1 MFLKKIT
8 RTKKIK
14 TTKTF
19 ALIMPRFE
27 DIDHSF
33 YAEEILKGIGLT
45 ASRLKVDVLFHITER
60 YDHQDWLSSKM
71 LDPNIID
78 GIIFADIDND
88 IETLQKV
95 IATGI
100 PYVVLNNMFEEPI
113 NSIAVDNF
121 KAAFDVVNHLVNLGH
136 QKIAIISGDQRTQA
150 GRVRLEGYQE
160 ALRTHHIEAKSEYIK
175 YGEFLRTPSR
185 RSAQELLALSER
197 PTAIFA
203 CSDVMALEVMAEAKA
218 RTMSVP
224 GDLSVVGFDDNP
236 INIHSFVRLATVSQP
251 LKEMGRLGLEKLNL
265 ICDGK
270 IGVPVQVLLST
281 RLIERDSVAKIG

>member
-1 MFLKKIT
+1 MFLKRIT
-8 RTKKIK
+8 KPRIK
-14 TTKTF
+14 TAKTF

-27 DIDHSF
+27 DVDHSF
-33 YAEEILKGIGLT
+33 YSEEILKGVGLT

-60 YDHQDWLSSKM
+60 YDHQDWLSSKV
-71 LDPNIID
+71 LDPHYVD

-88 IETLQKV
+88 VDTLQKV

-121 KAAFDVVNHLVNLGH
+121 KAAFDVVDYLVKLGH
-136 QKIAIISGDQRTQA
+136 KKIAIVTGDQRTQA
-150 GRVRLEGYQE
+150 GRLRLEGYQE
-160 ALRTHHIEAKSEYIK
+160 ALVTHNIEARRDYIK

-185 RSAQELLALSER
+185 RAAQELLTLSDR
-197 PTAIFA
+197 PTAVFA
-203 CSDVMALEVMAEAKA
+203 CSDVMALEVMSEAK
-218 RTMSVP
+218 TMTIGVP
-224 GDLSVVGFDDNP
+224 HDLSVVGFDDNP
-236 INIHSFVRLATVSQP
+236 VNIHSPVKLATVSQP

-270 IGVPVQVLLST
+270 IGVPVQVLLPT
-281 RLIERDSVAKIG
+281 RLIERDSVTRTG